1 MCATDLRTTA
11 VYVPGGDSGV
21 VHNTVRSRWEQAEP
35 ELVQGMAELGT
46 YADQAAAALTE
57 RRYADLAVLMERNFA
72 MRLKL
77 YGAAVVGAK
86 NLEMVRLAADLGLA
100 AKFTGSGG
108 ALVCLRKDGQGL

>member
-1 MCATDLRTTA
+1 MFRHNPPDYALFA
-11 VYVPGGDSGV
+11 GGDSGV
-21 VHNTVRSRWEQAEP
+21 VHNTVRARWEQAEP

-46 YADQAAAALTE
+46 YADQAALALQE

-86 NLEMVRLAADLGLA
+86 NLQMIELASQLGMA

-108 ALVCLRKDGQGL
+108 ALVCLRRDGQGL